1 MSGEPALLD
10 SDTLSELTRGNARVV
25 TRAREYL
32 ATHGR
37 LAFASV
43 TLFERLRGYRAALAE
58 GKPYDQQLL
67 QFNLFAA
74 SCIVVPF
81 DEAAADRAAVLW
93 ASTSRR
99 RRGPLLGDLLI
110 AATAAAHGRVLVT
123 RNRRDFE
130 PLARLLD
137 GELRLADWA
146 R

>member
-10 SDTLSELTRGNARVV
+10 SDILSELTRGNARVV
-25 TRAREYL
+25 ARARDYL
-32 ATHGR
+32 VAHGR
-37 LAFASV
+37 LAFSSV
-43 TLFERLRGYRAALAE
+43 TLFERLRGYQAALGE
-58 GKPYDQQLL
+58 GKPYEKQLA

-81 DEAAADRAAVLW
+81 DEPAAERAAALW
-93 ASTSRR
+93 ARSSRR
-99 RRGPLLGDLLI
+99 LRGPLLGDLLI

-130 PLARLLD
+130 PLAELLD
-137 GELRLADWA
+137 GELRLADWT